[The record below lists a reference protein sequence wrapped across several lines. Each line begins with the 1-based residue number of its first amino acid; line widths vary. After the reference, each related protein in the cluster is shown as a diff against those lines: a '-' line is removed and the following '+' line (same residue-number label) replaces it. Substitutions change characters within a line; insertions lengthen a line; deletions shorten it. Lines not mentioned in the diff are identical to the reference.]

1 MPSSRFTIPV
11 QNAKIPEVS
20 AVFDAPTSPE
30 RKSAILLAHGAGF
43 SMDAPWMQTVASGLA
58 QRGFVVLRFNYPYRE
73 RAVREERQRPPD
85 KAEILEHAHTR
96 ALRALEERIGEHR
109 ILLAG
114 KSMGG
119 RMATHLAA
127 KGENAAGLVLLG
139 YPLHPPGRQEKV
151 RSEHFP
157 AIAQPALFLQGTR
170 DKLCD
175 LELLQEKLTSF
186 GGTATVEI
194 IDGAD
199 HSFHVPKSSGRTDA
213 EVLESMLDRIAT
225 WEGETFPE

>member
-1 MPSSRFTIPV
+1 MVSSRFSIPV

-20 AVFDAPTSPE
+20 AVFDAPSAPE

-43 SMDAPWMQTVASGLA
+43 SMDSPWMQTVAEGLA
-58 QRGFVVLRFNYPYRE
+58 ERGFPVLRFNYPYRE

-85 KAEILEHAHTR
+85 KAEILEHAHAR
-96 ALRALEERIGEHR
+96 ALRALEERIGDHR

-127 KGENAAGLVLLG
+127 KGETLAGLILLG
-139 YPLHPPGRQEKV
+139 YPLHPPGRKEKI

-157 AIAQPALFLQGTR
+157 AIVQPALFLQGTR

-175 LELLQEKLTSF
+175 LELLDEALKSY
-186 GGTATVEI
+186 GGTPLVEI
-194 IDGAD
+194 IDDAD
-199 HSFHVPKSSGRTDA
+199 HSFHVRKASGRTDA
-213 EVLESMLDRIAT
+213 EVLEAMLDRIGT
-225 WEGETFPE
+225 WEEETFPE